1 MDQRAVPI
9 KDFLTKVKKEFA
21 PEFIVLF
28 GSRARGD
35 ELKES
40 DFDILVVSQ
49 RFEGVHFLE
58 RIFMLYQLWDY
69 DCDLDI
75 LGYTPEEFR
84 RKEKE
89 IGLVRQ
95 AINEGV
101 KV

>member
-9 KDFLTKVKKEFA
+9 RDFLTKVTKEFD
-21 PEFIVLF
+21 PELIVLF

-35 ELKES
+35 ELKKS

-49 RFEGVHFLE
+49 KFEGVHFLE
-58 RIFMLYQLWDY
+58 RIFMLYKLWDY
-69 DCDLDI
+69 DYDLDI

>member
-9 KDFLTKVKKEFA
+9 KDFLTKVTKRFD
-21 PEFIVLF
+21 PELTVLF

-35 ELKES
+35 ELKKS

-49 RFEGVHFLE
+49 KFEGVHFLE
-58 RIFMLYQLWDY
+58 RIFVLYQLWNYDY
-69 DCDLDI
+69 DLDI

-89 IGLVRQ
+89 IGLVKQ